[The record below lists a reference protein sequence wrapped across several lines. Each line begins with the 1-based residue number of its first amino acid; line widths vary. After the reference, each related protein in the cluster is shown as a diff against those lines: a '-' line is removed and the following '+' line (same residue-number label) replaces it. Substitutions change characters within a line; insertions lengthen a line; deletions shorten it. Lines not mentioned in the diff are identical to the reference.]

1 MHTHLVL
8 PVVKLTVLDHSV
20 AESEEV
26 EHGLVALVSQVTHL
40 EEGFPPMTL
49 LGDAQQVKD
58 LDRGSEGEG
67 RWEREKG

>member
-1 MHTHLVL
+1 M
-8 PVVKLTVLDHSV
+8 LDHSV

-40 EEGFPPMTL
+40 EEGFPPMTF

-58 LDRGSEGEG
+58 LERGVRGSEE
-67 RWEREKG
+67 E

>member
-1 MHTHLVL
+1 MHSCSFSFTDLVL
-8 PVVKLTVLDHSV
+8 PVVQLTVLDHTV

-40 EEGFPPMTL
+40 EEGFPPVTL

-58 LDRGSEGEG
+58 LDRGG
-67 RWEREKG
+67 REKG